1 MKNVF
6 NKIDEE
12 KYTELINE
20 YPSFQTGDWECG
32 QVRTEYVTYING
44 EFHVLSEMCVEN
56 VTYLEDEY
64 YRLTEMCVENV
75 YEYYKFPM
83 TLDEIM
89 GEGYFG
95 LDGNEEDFE
104 FINNIFGTNFK
115 INDYE
120 K

>member
-1 MKNVF
+1 MRDVF
-6 NKIDEE
+6 YQIDEE

-44 EFHVLSEMCVEN
+44 EFHVLS
-56 VTYLEDEY
+56 
-64 YRLTEMCVENV
+64 EMCVENV

-120 K
+120 